1 MLCFW
6 AELAAQP
13 SDAERLLSRAC
24 DAYAASAAAAPD
36 QDSPADAE
44 LLSHAADALIRRGEL
59 AAARGGGA
67 EQAGALFRAALDGY
81 AAAAAASD
89 AACGDDL
96 PGLLHNWGCGLHAA
110 AGAAAAA
117 RAPLPGLPP
126 AEELLSAAISKL
138 SASSAMGAGDSA
150 PLNALG
156 DVLQAAAELAASSGA
171 PHETSQALL
180 QRALDEGFLP
190 ALRLR
195 RDDADA
201 LAGVGECRL
210 ALSRAAAA
218 AGDAPSAS
226 QHAAASADAYERAL
240 RTGDVSHLGS
250 VAERCEVQYNFACAC
265 VLSRDPARRAV
276 AVAALEQ
283 LAAAGATSEGEIR
296 SDADLAALREP

>member
-1 MLCFW
+1 MKPVRPFLLLLCVLHCSLASNTTLRTLFLRGNNISAPFARNVVLPSVRANYSLRFLALVDDPCEHVGPNVLRESDSVLLEAQAFW
-6 AELAAQP
+6 LCNGEAA
-13 SDAERLLSRAC
+13 SCSASLLLS
-24 DAYAASAAAAPD
+24 SAV
-36 QDSPADAE
+36 
-44 LLSHAADALIRRGEL
+44 
-59 AAARGGGA
+59 
-67 EQAGALFRAALDGY
+67 
-81 AAAAAASD
+81 
-89 AACGDDL
+89 
-96 PGLLHNWGCGLHAA
+96 
-110 AGAAAAA
+110 
-117 RAPLPGLPP
+117 
-126 AEELLSAAISKL
+126 SKL

-171 PHETSQALL
+171 PHATSQALL

-218 AGDAPSAS
+218 ACDAPSAS

-240 RTGDVSHLGS
+240 RTGDASHLGS
-250 VAERCEVQYNFACAC
+250 VTERCEVQYNFACAC
-265 VLSRDPARRAV
+265 VLSRDVARRAV

-296 SDADLAALREP
+296 ADADLAALREL